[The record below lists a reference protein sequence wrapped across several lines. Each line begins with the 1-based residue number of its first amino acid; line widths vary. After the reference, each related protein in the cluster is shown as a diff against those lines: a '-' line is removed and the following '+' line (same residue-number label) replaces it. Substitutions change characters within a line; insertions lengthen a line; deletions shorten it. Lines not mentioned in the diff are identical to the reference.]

1 MLMKKMRKAKAWLS
15 LFLAVSL
22 AIGLAGCTIPVPGF
36 ADYDVSAYIQALL
49 DSSYHDSNE
58 KLMELAKIT
67 EEKAKANN
75 ATTVENAVI
84 LFCNTYELAPSEAQL
99 QELQKVMRQ
108 AFALTKYMVKDER
121 KTDTGYY
128 LEVEIASIT
137 NFEGREDDIERLKT
151 AAQQEATAAN
161 TAKPSV
167 LPGAGNTDSDDDYD
181 YDEEDLEEDEE
192 NSASFPE
199 VSPEES
205 GGEKVNANELFIDKV
220 LDFCK
225 QELANISYDPEM
237 RTIALDIRQT
247 EQGELQ
253 LDLNQIEKIDQTV
266 IRFTR

>member
-1 MLMKKMRKAKAWLS
+1 MRIFMKKMLKAWLS
-15 LFLAVSL
+15 LFLAASL
-22 AIGLAGCTIPVPGF
+22 AVSLAGCTIPVPGF

-58 KLMELAKIT
+58 DLMELAKIT
-67 EEKAKANN
+67 EEKARANN
-75 ATTVENAVI
+75 TTTVENAVVN
-84 LFCNTYELAPSEAQL
+84 FCNTYELSPSEAQL
-99 QELQKVMRQ
+99 QELQKVMKQ

-137 NFEGREDDIERLKT
+137 NFEGRQADIEKLKT

-167 LPGAGNTDSDDDYD
+167 LPGTGNTDTEDDSYGDS
-181 YDEEDLEEDEE
+181 DEEEE
-192 NSASFPE
+192 NSSLPE
-199 VSPEES
+199 PDQEES
-205 GGEKVNANELFIDKV
+205 GGEKVDANELFLNKV

-247 EQGELQ
+247 EKGELQ

-266 IRFTR
+266 LRFTR